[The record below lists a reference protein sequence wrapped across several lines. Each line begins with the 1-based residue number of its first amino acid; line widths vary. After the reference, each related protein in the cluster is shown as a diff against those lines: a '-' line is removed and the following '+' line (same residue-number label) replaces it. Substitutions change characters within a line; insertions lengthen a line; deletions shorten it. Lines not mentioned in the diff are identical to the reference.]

1 MFAECNAKFVR
12 RRDDLARMPYRSKSE
27 YPMKYLSGITL
38 SFPLA
43 CSAPVS
49 AAKTDTDNTSAKAV
63 GEYSDIRL
71 DCEGG

>member
-1 MFAECNAKFVR
+1 
-12 RRDDLARMPYRSKSE
+12 
-27 YPMKYLSGITL
+27 MKYLSGITL

-49 AAKTDTDNTSAKAV
+49 AAKTDTDNTGTRAV
-63 GEYSDIRL
+63 GEYSDILL

>member
-1 MFAECNAKFVR
+1 
-12 RRDDLARMPYRSKSE
+12 
-27 YPMKYLSGITL
+27 MKYLYGITL